1 MVNALIKPIVY
12 FAQVVFGVCFAHW
25 FLVQIYG
32 TFCAPWKIMGPF
44 ITFMSLGSPTCHF
57 INYIQFELGKHYITL
72 WAAGAAA
79 TVLYLVNYLK
89 K

>member
-1 MVNALIKPIVY
+1 
-12 FAQVVFGVCFAHW
+12 
-25 FLVQIYG
+25 
-32 TFCAPWKIMGPF
+32 MGPF